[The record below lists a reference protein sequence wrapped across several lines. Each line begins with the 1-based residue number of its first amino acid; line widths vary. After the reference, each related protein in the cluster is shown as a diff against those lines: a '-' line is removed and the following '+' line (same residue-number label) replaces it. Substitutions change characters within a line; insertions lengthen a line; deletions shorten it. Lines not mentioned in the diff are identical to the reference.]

1 MVLIGHALW
10 HKSVSCDDENFILI
24 VDSAIVSFMQSVHNN
39 KLSVITLLVD
49 TVWSNDVCNFLSES
63 VV

>member
-1 MVLIGHALW
+1 M
-10 HKSVSCDDENFILI
+10 SCDDENFILI
-24 VDSAIVSFMQSVHNN
+24 VDSAMVSFLQSVHND

-49 TVWSNDVCNFLSES
+49 TVGSNDVCNFVSES